1 MEEGRTTR
9 ARVHQAL
16 ASTDVGP
23 QLLELMCR
31 FCDTEMFGT
40 EYKLDWISP
49 TDKAAAELLDRA
61 TRRLEI
67 GHEAPVLWKD
77 GLNPSLPDNREV
89 AEARLQ
95 GLLNKFRRSPPE
107 REYEYWYRKAM
118 QKNFGE

>member
-1 MEEGRTTR
+1 
-9 ARVHQAL
+9 
-16 ASTDVGP
+16 
-23 QLLELMCR
+23 MCR